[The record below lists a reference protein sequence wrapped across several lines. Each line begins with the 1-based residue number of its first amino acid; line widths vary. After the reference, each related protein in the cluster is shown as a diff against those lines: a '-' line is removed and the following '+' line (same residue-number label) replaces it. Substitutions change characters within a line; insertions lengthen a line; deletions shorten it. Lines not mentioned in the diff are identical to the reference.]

1 MNSAHLFSQA
11 RLTIAALR
19 AFYCKLQVIMEIAE
33 LQDPMRQS
41 GNSFSCRLSYATTEP
56 GVPDCLPGRELL
68 RLLPDSCRTRL
79 SGFCLTIAS
88 KRDNAE
94 ERAAPTS

>member
-11 RLTIAALR
+11 RLTIVALR
-19 AFYCKLQVIMEIAE
+19 VFYCKLQGIKEIAE

-56 GVPDCLPGRELL
+56 GDPDCLPGRELL
-68 RLLPDSCRTRL
+68 RHLPDSCRTRL
-79 SGFCLTIAS
+79 SGFFLTRAS
-88 KRDNAE
+88 KCVTAE
-94 ERAAPTS
+94 ERAAPTF